1 MFHEIRKHTVGGC
14 TCHTVH
20 IMHELA
26 DIEIAKMVAEHLS
39 DGFTLSGSFP
49 VTSDGDFNGA
59 YLIFTKCPA
68 KD

>member
-1 MFHEIRKHTVGGC
+1 
-14 TCHTVH
+14 
-20 IMHELA
+20 MHELA